1 MSYVNFDNI
10 DACKFDQIAT
20 HLVQCAKIH
29 DLLVKMESVFT
40 HGKRGQDF
48 CIVFYSN
55 LHITAHFFGKRNQN
69 MKRDF
74 TWVQSL
80 RILFDTYT
88 LFIGSKDTLIWD
100 DSNDHISLGFN
111 GEPINLMVKALS
123 GSP

>member
-1 MSYVNFDNI
+1 
-10 DACKFDQIAT
+10 
-20 HLVQCAKIH
+20 
-29 DLLVKMESVFT
+29 
-40 HGKRGQDF
+40 
-48 CIVFYSN
+48 
-55 LHITAHFFGKRNQN
+55 

-88 LFIGSKDTLIWD
+88 LFIGAKDTLIWD